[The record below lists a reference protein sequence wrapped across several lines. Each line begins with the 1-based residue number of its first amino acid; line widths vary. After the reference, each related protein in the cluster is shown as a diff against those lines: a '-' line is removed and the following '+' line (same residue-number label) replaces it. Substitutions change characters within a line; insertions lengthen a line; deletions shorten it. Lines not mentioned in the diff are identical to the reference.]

1 MCVCAPL
8 LEAYWNDD
16 HRGLDCRYAVLLLGL
31 LDLLLV
37 QRDPRGE
44 KTKWGKKN
52 KIKSKGTSLARPRTY
67 SSPLSLSL
75 PLTISHFHF
84 PLLSLFSSFFFGF
97 FFLIV
102 RHTKPAA
109 SVAPQTFP
117 FGTNGAAAT
126 FTPWLD
132 AVVGG
137 DEGGC
142 WGCCGGG
149 GGD

>member
-97 FFLIV
+97 FFFDCSP
-102 RHTKPAA
+102 HETC
-109 SVAPQTFP
+109 SFGGSSNFP
-117 FGTNGAAAT
+117 LRDKRRSSDIYSLAR
-126 FTPWLD
+126 
-132 AVVGG
+132 
-137 DEGGC
+137 
-142 WGCCGGG
+142 CCRGR
-149 GGD
+149 